1 MCTLMSHTQLSQ
13 IPKLTQQN
21 FKISKYQIRKFISN
35 FLHQHLNFQY
45 SLIKESFYN
54 PQQLKLMLLDRYFP
68 LLNFIESSL
77 PFIKLFFSTAKSICI
92 YWIDKDVSKCDSIL
106 LILYWLE
113 QQSPCNIFPILY
125 VSFVQKNS

>member
-1 MCTLMSHTQLSQ
+1 MCTLMSQTQLSQ

-77 PFIKLFFSTAKSICI
+77 PFIELFFSTEKSICI
-92 YWIDKDVSKCDSIL
+92 YWIDNDVSKCDSIL

-113 QQSPCNIFPILY
+113 QQSPRNIFPILY

>member
-1 MCTLMSHTQLSQ
+1 MCTLMSQTQLSQ

-77 PFIKLFFSTAKSICI
+77 TFIELFFSTAKSICI
-92 YWIDKDVSKCDSIL
+92 YWIDKDVSKSDSIL

-125 VSFVQKNS
+125 LSFVQKNS

>member
-1 MCTLMSHTQLSQ
+1 MCTLMSQTQLSH